1 MDERKSSGIGIH
13 ARRVLAYIVLIFI
26 SILCLFWFYVL
37 FVNATRSH
45 AQIQLGFSA
54 LPSGEFMNNWVHLM
68 HSSQP
73 VWNGL
78 FNSVIVAAFSAILT
92 TYFSCMTAY
101 AIHVYNFKLKNVMF
115 TFILMIMMIPTQVT
129 ALGFYRLMMD
139 WNLMDPLSIDHTSHS
154 STGSILLYETVHGFF
169 PSVGD
174 RRSVSNRWCG
184 RV

>member
-78 FNSVIVAAFSAILT
+78 FNSVIVAAFSAVLT

-101 AIHVYNFKLKNVMF
+101 AIHVYHFKLKNVMF

-139 WNLMDPLSIDHTSHS
+139 WNLMDSFIPLI
-154 STGSILLYETVHGFF
+154 VQ
-169 PSVGD
+169 P
-174 RRSVSNRWCG
+174 
-184 RV
+184 